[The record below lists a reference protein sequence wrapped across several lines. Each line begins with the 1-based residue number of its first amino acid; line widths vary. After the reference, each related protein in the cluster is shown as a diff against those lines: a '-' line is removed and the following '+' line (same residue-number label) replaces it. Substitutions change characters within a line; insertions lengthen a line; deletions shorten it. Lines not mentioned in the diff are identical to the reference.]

1 MLIIRVLVF
10 WITSF
15 FARVGDTLSYYP
27 HTRSVGVCVPHC
39 PALHTARLST
49 PRVEDTLLVISQEVS
64 LVDTDT
70 ILRQESSMLLGKSL
84 LTMMFL
90 LLLDVAY
97 DHVLVAQAIAE
108 SGILS
113 SPATEALKVRICFQ
127 PFAAV
132 CLHPLHERGQ

>member
-1 MLIIRVLVF
+1 MLIIRMLMF

-27 HTRSVGVCVPHC
+27 HTRSVGACVPHS
-39 PALHTARLST
+39 PTPHAARLSK
-49 PRVEDTLLVISQEVS
+49 PRVGVTLLVISKKVS
-64 LVDTDT
+64 LVDTDP

-84 LTMMFL
+84 LTMMLF

-97 DHVLVAQAIAE
+97 NHVLVAQAITK

-113 SPATEALKVRICFQ
+113 SPATKAREVWICFQ
-127 PFAAV
+127 PLAAV
-132 CLHPLHERGQ
+132 CLHPLHE